1 MRRTVGGYGLFAKN
15 DLKAAVKIEFSD
27 MENRSEEHTSELQS
41 PR

>member
-27 MENRSEEHTSELQS
+27 MENRSGDRKLGEKVI
-41 PR
+41 